1 MTDRSPEDELIAEA
15 RKFGYAMKEMLR
27 LHAQAGNWLERRRIR
42 KQINLELRQQRRSEQ
57 ADREN
62 QLVWTQQMID
72 RYRAH
77 SVAVTDRGG
86 DPSVDHERRYRDS
99 QALAR
104 HAGDLRARIVANGR
118 LTKVEQGIALDGLDA
133 ATIFPRFEP
142 GRFFTN
148 AHKVR
153 GVDALRYRAHV
164 ARTIREYAA
173 PQHEQRRQA
182 PTYQARLAWMSGT
195 GQDPV
200 TETRGFDTAREG
212 LEWMHRDIDHTMW
225 VDGQTVD
232 ASLRDPAGRQVYHRH
247 GAPETVAEQLEQPL
261 GIIRDPYGGYRQN
274 PSAGFF
280 ADADTLA
287 DHQRTVADAH
297 AEQLHPAAERP
308 PQQPGKPFV
317 VNVGPSDVLHLD
329 DVEYAK
335 VPPQDRTQLRTFD
348 TREQAYNWTLHQLDT
363 YRDTSSR
370 AGEDF
375 SLTIREQGRVHDA
388 EIVDGPLGMVTDEV
402 RALREQHLRPQRGQA
417 TEPSKTR
424 PAEQQSAKSVDP
436 DRFAQIERQLSDI
449 SDDRDRLENRVGMLQ
464 RGLDAVTADRDE
476 MKRKLDAAEG
486 HIEALKNRNI
496 RLANEIGELRDR
508 PTVDQVAAERDRYKR
523 EHDEAVQKLAQAT
536 PEHERYGSPEHRAAE
551 ERRNG
556 RAEQRSGGPDFH
568 AWRAWKQQQLAE
580 QAAADARRQEMA
592 EAYGDS
598 QAFAEHLRSIDPDQT
613 RFTTLGQRTGEFMR
627 WWDEDGGAE
636 KYQRERS
643 SRETTDRA
651 AGQRLDDTQPWRPT
665 DVDPHQDIERNG
677 QRRNGI
683 ERSR

>member
-27 LHAQAGNWLERRRIR
+27 LHAQAGNWLERRRVR
-42 KQINLELRQQRRSEQ
+42 KQISLALREQRRAEQ
-57 ADREN
+57 ADRKN

-72 RYRAH
+72 RYRTH
-77 SVAVTDRGG
+77 SLAVADRAT
-86 DPSVDHERRYRDS
+86 DPSVDHQRRYRDA
-99 QALAR
+99 QALSR
-104 HAGDLRARIVANGR
+104 HANDLQARIIGNTS
-118 LTKVEQGIALDGLDA
+118 LTRVEQGIALDGVDA

-142 GRFFTN
+142 GRLFAK

-153 GVDALRYRAHV
+153 GVDALRYRAQV
-164 ARTIREYAA
+164 ARTIREQAA
-173 PQHEQRRQA
+173 PQREQQRQA
-182 PTYQARLAWMSGT
+182 APYQARLAWMSGT
-195 GQDPV
+195 GQDPI

-232 ASLRDPAGRQVYHRH
+232 ATLRDPAGRPVYHRH
-247 GAPETVAEQLEQPL
+247 GDPETVSEQLEQPL
-261 GIIRDPYGGYRQN
+261 GIIRDPFGGYQQN

-280 ADADTLA
+280 ADADTVA

-308 PQQPGKPFV
+308 PQRPGKPFV

-335 VPPQDRTQLRTFD
+335 VPPQDRTQLRTFE
-348 TREQAYNWTLHQLDT
+348 TREQAYDWTLHQLDT

-375 SLTIREQGRVHDA
+375 SLTIREQGRAHDA

-417 TEPSKTR
+417 TEQPKTH
-424 PAEQQSAKSVDP
+424 PAEQESAKSIDP
-436 DRFAQIERQLSDI
+436 ERFAQVERRLSDI
-449 SDDRDRLENRVGMLQ
+449 SDDRDRLESRVGMLQ

-476 MKRKLDAAEG
+476 MKRKLDAADG
-486 HIEALKNRNI
+486 RIEELKNRNL

-508 PTVDQVAAERDRYKR
+508 PNVDQVAAERDRYKR
-523 EHDEAVQKLAQAT
+523 ERDEAVQKLAQT
-536 PEHERYGSPEHRAAE
+536 LWTQ
-551 ERRNG
+551 RNG
-556 RAEQRSGGPDFH
+556 REANRGEQAPRRSEEQHHVVIDAEENHPQQQRPGEDTGSQGPVGKRASYLHDLTDTGHERPGPDTQ
-568 AWRAWKQQQLAE
+568 AW
-580 QAAADARRQEMA
+580 
-592 EAYGDS
+592 
-598 QAFAEHLRSIDPDQT
+598 P
-613 RFTTLGQRTGEFMR
+613 
-627 WWDEDGGAE
+627 
-636 KYQRERS
+636 
-643 SRETTDRA
+643 
-651 AGQRLDDTQPWRPT
+651 QPG
-665 DVDPHQDIERNG
+665 RNG
-677 QRRNGI
+677 HGRDGI